1 MPIYLIIRVCVRLY
15 SFTVKASS
23 DCKMSE
29 TYLRGTDQRTCV
41 VNISRVLLSS
51 SSSRYLKMSY
61 FTSKDENSSQHKLER
76 KRHDILTPSEKIIY
90 IDIGYKS
97 APN

>member
-41 VNISRVLLSS
+41 VNISQGASVKFFISIS
-51 SSSRYLKMSY
+51 
-61 FTSKDENSSQHKLER
+61 ENVIFHLQRRKLQPAQTE
-76 KRHDILTPSEKIIY
+76 EKAI
-90 IDIGYKS
+90 
-97 APN
+97 